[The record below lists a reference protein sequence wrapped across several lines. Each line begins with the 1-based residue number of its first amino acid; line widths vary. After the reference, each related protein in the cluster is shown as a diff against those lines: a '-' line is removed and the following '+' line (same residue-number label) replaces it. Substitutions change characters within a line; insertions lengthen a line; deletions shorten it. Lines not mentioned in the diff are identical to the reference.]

1 MSNIDWAVLIFTLL
15 AVVTYGVF
23 IGRGQKSNVSYLKA
37 DNKMPWYIV
46 LLGIM
51 ATQASAITFL
61 SAPGQAYT
69 DGMRFVQYYFGLP
82 LAMIVIC
89 ITFIPIFQRLNVY
102 TAYEYLENR
111 FDKKTR
117 VLTSLL
123 FLFSRGLSTGISIY
137 APSIILS
144 SVLNWNI
151 YLTNILTGGI
161 LLIYTYVGGAKA
173 IAHTQKLQFLIIL
186 GTMAFAAYLLVQNM
200 PNGIGFKD
208 ALYLAGKSGKLNVI
222 TTDFD
227 WKDKYN
233 IWSGLIGGFF
243 LALSYFGT
251 DQSQV
256 GRYITAK
263 DNTNAK
269 MGLLLNGLV
278 KIPMQFAILLIGA
291 LLFAFF
297 SLKPAPIY
305 FNERSYQH
313 LKETQP
319 QQAATFEKEHLAL
332 AQQFN
337 QQSKNILE
345 EKKKQLPTLNASI
358 AHFKSTQ
365 QQVKELHGRVEDA
378 INKSNDNAEKT
389 DTNYIFLYFVK
400 NTLPVGMIGL
410 LFAVI
415 FLASWGSISAAL
427 NSLAACSLKDVHL
440 IFSKKEVDD
449 QTELKY
455 SRLHTLGWGI
465 FSIAVA
471 MFATQMGSLIEAVNV
486 LGSLFYGPILGIFLV
501 AFYLKK
507 IKGSLVFIAA
517 ILSEIV
523 VVAIYK
529 FDIVSF
535 LWLNVIG
542 AAAVIFFSMIGLWFQ
557 KPEGVV
563 SEKE

>member
-1 MSNIDWAVLIFTLL
+1 MSTIDWTVLIFTLV
-15 AVVTYGVF
+15 AVVVYGVF
-23 IGRGQKSNVSYLKA
+23 IGRGQKSNASYLKA

-46 LLGIM
+46 LIGIM

-144 SVLNWNI
+144 SVLNWDI
-151 YLTNILTGGI
+151 YLTNVLTGGI
-161 LLIYTYVGGAKA
+161 LLIYTYIGGAKA
-173 IAHTQKLQFLIIL
+173 IAHTQKIQFLIIL
-186 GTMAFAAYLLVQNM
+186 GTMAFAGYLLIQNM

-222 TTDFD
+222 TTEFD

-305 FNERSYQH
+305 FNERSYQN

-319 QQAATFEKEHLAL
+319 EQAAVFEKEHQDL
-332 AQQFN
+332 QTKFN
-337 QQSKNILE
+337 SESKEILKLKETQSPQLNKTIQDFKN
-345 EKKKQLPTLNASI
+345 
-358 AHFKSTQ
+358 TQ
-365 QQVKELHGRVEDA
+365 TEVKALHGRVEEA
-378 INKSNDNAEKT
+378 INNSNYNAEKT

-440 IFSKKEVDD
+440 IFKKEILDD
-449 QTELKY
+449 ATELKY
-455 SRLHTLGWGI
+455 SRLHTLAWGI
-465 FSIAVA
+465 FSIGVA

-501 AFYLKK
+501 AFYYKK
-507 IKGSLVFIAA
+507 IDGANVFISA
-517 ILSEIV
+517 ILSEITV
-523 VVAIYK
+523 IAIYN

-542 AAAVIFFSMIGLWFQ
+542 AAAVIIFSSIGLLFYKQ
-557 KPEGVV
+557 KALT
-563 SEKE
+563 S

>member
-23 IGRGQKSNVSYLKA
+23 IGRGQKSNASYLKA

-186 GTMAFAAYLLVQNM
+186 GTMAFAGYLLVQNM

-222 TTDFD
+222 TTEFD

-305 FNERSYQH
+305 FNERSYQY

-319 QQAATFEKEHLAL
+319 QQAAAFEKEHNAL
-332 AQQFN
+332 AQKFN
-337 QQSKNILE
+337 HQSKNILV
-345 EKKKQLPTLNASI
+345 EKEKQLPSLNSSI
-358 AHFKSTQ
+358 ENFKSTQ
-365 QQVKELHGRVEDA
+365 KQVKELHSRVEEA
-378 INKSNDNAEKT
+378 INKSNYNAEKT

-440 IFSKKEVDD
+440 IFGKKEVDD
-449 QTELKY
+449 ETELKY
-455 SRLHTLGWGI
+455 SRLHTLAWGI

-501 AFYLKK
+501 AFYFKK
-507 IKGSLVFIAA
+507 INGPIVFIAA
-517 ILSEIV
+517 ILSEIA
-523 VVAIYK
+523 VVAVYE

-542 AAAVIFFSMIGLWFQ
+542 AAAVIMFSVIGLLFSNP
-557 KPEGVV
+557 KTAVDR
-563 SEKE
+563 

>member
-1 MSNIDWAVLIFTLL
+1 MSNIDWAVLLITLI
-15 AVVTYGVF
+15 AVVVYGVF
-23 IGRGQKSNVSYLKA
+23 VGRGQTSNQSYLKA
-37 DNKMPWYIV
+37 DNQMPWYIV

-102 TAYEYLENR
+102 TAYEYLEQR
-111 FDKKTR
+111 FDKRTR
-117 VLTSLL
+117 ILTSLL

-151 YLTNILTGGI
+151 YLTNVLTGGI
-161 LLIYTYVGGAKA
+161 LLIYTYIGGAKA

-186 GTMAFAAYLLVQNM
+186 GTMGFAGYLLIQNL
-200 PNGIGFKD
+200 PNGMGFND
-208 ALYLAGKSGKLNVI
+208 ALFLAGKSGKLNVI

-263 DNTNAK
+263 DTTTGR

-305 FNERSYQH
+305 FNERSYQY
-313 LKETQP
+313 LRDTQP
-319 QQAATFEKEHLAL
+319 QKASAFESEHEQLQEQFNRESKSIL
-332 AQQFN
+332 AQKASHSPNLDQSVQQF
-337 QQSKNILE
+337 
-345 EKKKQLPTLNASI
+345 KQ
-358 AHFKSTQ
+358 TQ
-365 QQVKELHGRVEDA
+365 LKVKALHGRVEEA
-378 INKSNDNAEKT
+378 INQSGYNAEKT

-400 NTLPVGMIGL
+400 NNLPIGMIGL

-427 NSLAACSLKDVHL
+427 NSLAACSLKDIHL
-440 IFSKKEVDD
+440 IAAKGILSDEKE
-449 QTELKY
+449 LFY
-455 SRLHTLGWGI
+455 SRMHTLAWGI

-501 AFYLKK
+501 AFYFKQ
-507 IKGSLVFIAA
+507 IDGRLVFFSA
-517 ILSEIV
+517 ILAEILV
-523 VVAIYK
+523 IAVYNFNV
-529 FDIVSF
+529 VSF
-535 LWLNVIG
+535 LWLNVVG
-542 AAAVIFFSMIGLWFQ
+542 AVGVIIFSMVGRLFYQ
-557 KPEGVV
+557 PKDLN
-563 SEKE
+563 S

>member
-1 MSNIDWAVLIFTLL
+1 MSDIDWAVLIFTLL
-15 AVVTYGVF
+15 AVVAYGVF
-23 IGRGQKSNVSYLKA
+23 IGRGQKSNASYLKA

-151 YLTNILTGGI
+151 YLTNFLTGGI

-278 KIPMQFAILLIGA
+278 KIPMQFAILLIGS

-345 EKKKQLPTLNASI
+345 EKKRQLPTLNASI
-358 AHFKSTQ
+358 AQFKSTQ
-365 QQVKELHGRVEDA
+365 KQVKELHGRVEDA

-542 AAAVIFFSMIGLWFQ
+542 AAAVIAFSLIGLLFYRP
-557 KPEGVV
+557 KVVV
-563 SEKE
+563 SE

>member
-23 IGRGQKSNVSYLKA
+23 IGRGQKSNASYLKA

-186 GTMAFAAYLLVQNM
+186 GTMAFAGYLLVQNM

-305 FNERSYQH
+305 FNERSYQY

-319 QQAATFEKEHLAL
+319 QQAVAFEKEHNAL
-332 AQQFN
+332 AQKFN
-337 QQSKNILE
+337 QLSKNILA
-345 EKKKQLPTLNASI
+345 EKEKHSPSLNSSI
-358 AHFKSTQ
+358 ADFNSTQ
-365 QQVKELHGRVEDA
+365 KQVKELHGRVEEA
-378 INKSNDNAEKT
+378 INKSNYNAEKT

-400 NTLPVGMIGL
+400 NTLPVGMIGM

-501 AFYLKK
+501 AFYFKK

-542 AAAVIFFSMIGLWFQ
+542 AAAVIAFSLIGLLFYRP
-557 KPEGVV
+557 KVIV
-563 SEKE
+563 SE